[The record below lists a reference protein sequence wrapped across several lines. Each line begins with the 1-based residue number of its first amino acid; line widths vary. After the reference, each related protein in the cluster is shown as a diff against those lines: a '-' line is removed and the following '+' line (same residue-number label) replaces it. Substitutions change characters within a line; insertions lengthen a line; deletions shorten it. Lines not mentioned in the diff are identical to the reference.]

1 MNQLVKPEIPEML
14 QQKIPQDVMHKLK
27 FEMASLEGKL
37 LALDPEMKNHLRETH
52 RLLISYPESV
62 HLLDD
67 SGVALLIQAAQKHMQ
82 VSIVSETSKGKGGKS
97 KAKLS
102 VDDL

>member
-1 MNQLVKPEIPEML
+1 MSTQLLKPEVAVEI
-14 QQKIPQDVMHKLK
+14 QSKIPSDILDKLN
-27 FEMASLEGKL
+27 FEMASLEEKL
-37 LALDPEMKNHLRETH
+37 LKLDPEMKNHLRETH

-67 SGVALLIQAAQKHMQ
+67 SGVALLIQAAQKHMS
-82 VSIVSETSKGKGGKS
+82 VSIVSETAKGKG
-97 KAKLS
+97 AKKPKMS